1 MEFGNMEF
9 GNMEYQN
16 MEFGNMEFDWT
27 VGTNT
32 DKYWVCRDTLHQ
44 IEHFEISLSQY
55 IQYSTLIEI
64 YYRIFLLNLC
74 QSWKILYLLKFLLSR
89 RLPTGS
95 RIILMMNMITLKRMI
110 NTSRYYKSQGQLILP
125 VHSMRKL
132 KLSNVLIQLSFHI
145 WTQRN

>member
-1 MEFGNMEF
+1 MKFGNI
-9 GNMEYQN
+9 
-16 MEFGNMEFDWT
+16 EFDWT
-27 VGTNT
+27 VGMNT

-64 YYRIFLLNLC
+64 FLLNLC
-74 QSWKILYLLKFLLSR
+74 KSWKILYLLNLLLAR
-89 RLPTGS
+89 RLPIGS
-95 RIILMMNMITLKRMI
+95 RIILMMNMITLKRMM

-145 WTQRN
+145 WTQRNWKIQIYKTEI